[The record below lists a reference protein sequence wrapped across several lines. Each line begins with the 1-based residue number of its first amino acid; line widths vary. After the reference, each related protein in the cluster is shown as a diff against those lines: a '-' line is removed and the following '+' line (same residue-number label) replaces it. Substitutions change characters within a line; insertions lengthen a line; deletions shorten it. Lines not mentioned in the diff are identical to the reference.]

1 MTQSNDTPAAA
12 PAAGTPPVD
21 VAATPTAD
29 AQQSPADVAA
39 APAGGDILDTP
50 PADGAQ
56 TTADGDVL
64 ADADVSTDEGVPDSY
79 TFEAPEGLA
88 IDQAALDNAMSMAKD
103 AGLSQSQFE
112 TMVTYDLERTK
123 EAGEAAVDTWN
134 TRVQG
139 WRDAAKN
146 DTDFGGDNYDANV
159 KDALRLM
166 GKFGDADLTALVK
179 SPSPEN
185 PEGLAIG
192 NNPAFLRFLNRIGK
206 VVQGEPNLL
215 QGDAAQTG
223 ASDAA
228 RLEKM
233 YPSMFSK

>member
-1 MTQSNDTPAAA
+1 MTQLNDTPAAA

-21 VAATPTAD
+21 VAATPSAD
-29 AQQSPADVAA
+29 AQQSSADVAA
-39 APAGGDILDTP
+39 APADGDILDTP
-50 PADGAQ
+50 PVDGAQ
-56 TTADGDVL
+56 PNVDGDVL

-79 TFEAPEGLA
+79 TFEAPDGLA
-88 IDQAALDNAMSMAKD
+88 IDQVELDNAMAMAKD

-123 EAGEAAVDTWN
+123 EAGQAAVDTWN

-146 DTDFGGDNYDANV
+146 DTDFGGTNYDANV

>member
-1 MTQSNDTPAAA
+1 MTQSNDTPASA
-12 PAAGTPPVD
+12 PADGTPPVD
-21 VAATPTAD
+21 VAAPPSAD
-29 AQQSPADVAA
+29 VQQSSADVAA
-39 APAGGDILDTP
+39 APADGDILDTP
-50 PADGAQ
+50 LVDGAQ
-56 TTADGDVL
+56 PNVDGDVL

-88 IDQAALDNAMSMAKD
+88 IDQVELDNAMAMAKD

-123 EAGEAAVDTWN
+123 EAGQAAVDTWN

-146 DTDFGGDNYDANV
+146 DTDFGGTNYEANV

-166 GKFGDADLTALVK
+166 GTYGDADLTALVK

>member
-1 MTQSNDTPAAA
+1 MTQSNDTPAEIAAA
-12 PAAGTPPVD
+12 PAA
-21 VAATPTAD
+21 
-29 AQQSPADVAA
+29 PADVLDV
-39 APAGGDILDTP
+39 APVVADVLDTP
-50 PADGAQ
+50 PADGADVS
-56 TTADGDVL
+56 TDGDVL
-64 ADADVSTDEGVPDSY
+64 ADADASTDEGVPDSY
-79 TFEAPEGLA
+79 TFEAPDGLE
-88 IDQAALDNAMSMAKD
+88 IDQAALENAMAMAKD
-103 AGLSQSQFE
+103 AGLSQSQFD
-112 TMVTYDLERTK
+112 TILTYDLERTK
-123 EAGEAAVDTWN
+123 EAGVAAVDTWN

-146 DTDFGGDNYDANV
+146 DTDFGGTNYDANV

-166 GKFGDADLTALVK
+166 NTFGDKDLTALVK

-228 RLEKM
+228 RLQKM
-233 YPSMFSK
+233 YPSMFK